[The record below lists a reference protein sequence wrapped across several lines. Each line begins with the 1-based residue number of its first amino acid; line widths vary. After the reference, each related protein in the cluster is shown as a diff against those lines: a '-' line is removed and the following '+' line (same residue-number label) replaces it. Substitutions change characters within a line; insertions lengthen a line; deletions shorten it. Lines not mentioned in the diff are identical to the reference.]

1 MFWTLLDWV
10 KTGNSDIWLCR
21 LGSTFEAYE
30 GSAGLPSHFHMKAGW
45 WRCMSWP
52 AWWGMQYPMFFFFY
66 EHVAEPKIGTLQKR
80 NNQFI
85 PGISRVFSCSVSV
98 RFKSEY
104 HSPSDFL
111 SVFCRKCSLFSKI
124 PIKGSVGC
132 LKIDSIPFHGKKNIV
147 FPTKLQIIGIHALF
161 LENNI
166 SHCRLYPI
174 VFHYTYLINYIPHIP
189 MIYSWLCWF
198 YIGL

>member
-132 LKIDSIPFHGKKNIV
+132 LKIDSIPFHGKKKHS
-147 FPTKLQIIGIHALF
+147 FSHQIANYWNTCTIFRKQHITLSVVSHCIPLY
-161 LENNI
+161 I
-166 SHCRLYPI
+166 SH
-174 VFHYTYLINYIPHIP
+174 
-189 MIYSWLCWF
+189 
-198 YIGL
+198 

>member
-1 MFWTLLDWV
+1 MESLSTDQHKGAPHVLNTARLSEDRKLRHMALPIGFHFRGLRRKCWSSFPLSHESRLVTLHEL
-10 KTGNSDIWLCR
+10 TSLAGNAVPHVLF
-21 LGSTFEAYE
+21 L
-30 GSAGLPSHFHMKAGW
+30 
-45 WRCMSWP
+45 
-52 AWWGMQYPMFFFFY
+52 Y

-132 LKIDSIPFHGKKNIV
+132 LKIDSIPSHG
-147 FPTKLQIIGIHALF
+147 
-161 LENNI
+161 
-166 SHCRLYPI
+166 
-174 VFHYTYLINYIPHIP
+174 
-189 MIYSWLCWF
+189 
-198 YIGL
+198 

>member
-1 MFWTLLDWV
+1 
-10 KTGNSDIWLCR
+10 
-21 LGSTFEAYE
+21 
-30 GSAGLPSHFHMKAGW
+30 
-45 WRCMSWP
+45 
-52 AWWGMQYPMFFFFY
+52 MFFFFY

-98 RFKSEY
+98 RFKSEC

-132 LKIDSIPFHGKKNIV
+132 LKIDSIPSHGKKTHNFSHQIANYWNTCTIFRKNTYHIV
-147 FPTKLQIIGIHALF
+147 GCIPLYSIIHISLIIPTHPHDILMTLLVLYRPIFGKTYSISRQGAWGNLQKPSCRWCEEDRDTKGQRFDSHAF
-161 LENNI
+161 GG
-166 SHCRLYPI
+166 HGR
-174 VFHYTYLINYIPHIP
+174 
-189 MIYSWLCWF
+189 
-198 YIGL
+198 GLGAA